1 MAARR
6 VIRGLWEA
14 VEQKQARG
22 RVERVAQS
30 AIDLNDIKTL
40 NNAISSLLELF
51 QVLNSSELFDFIL
64 LTTYSL
70 KVVLLPKLKSVFL
83 PG

>member
-22 RVERVAQS
+22 RVARVAQS

-51 QVLNSSELFDFIL
+51 QVLNSSKLFDFIL
-64 LTTYSL
+64 LTIYSL
-70 KVVLLPKLKSVFL
+70 KVVLLFSMKSVCL
-83 PG
+83 PR

>member
-51 QVLNSSELFDFIL
+51 QVLNSSKLFDLIL
-64 LTTYSL
+64 LTIYSL